1 GMKSICALP
10 SRLFTGPLA
19 LGYDPETG
27 IITSECD
34 PKLQATNHLMTIMG
48 GFELNNELME
58 LIPDADWEDAWLEH
72 ATHYKKKAREIQRNK
87 FRVSRLQAYSAW
99 KRGDRD
105 LAAEAWHD
113 LLTTAEHT
121 EAPRMQVSMIEGSEV
136 PAPMHEA
143 SPISTNDAALWS
155 LDAIYMQEVIPQD

>member
-1 GMKSICALP
+1 MKSICALP

-19 LGYDPETG
+19 LGYDPATG

-34 PKLQATNHLMTIMG
+34 SSLKDTNHLMTIMG
-48 GFELNNELME
+48 GFEIMNEMMDL
-58 LIPDADWEDAWLEH
+58 LPDKDWEDAWLEH
-72 ATHYKKKAREIQRNK
+72 ATHYKRMAREIKRNK

-99 KRGDRD
+99 KRGDKE

-113 LLTTAEHT
+113 LLTTSEHT
-121 EAPRMQVSMIEGSEV
+121 DAPRMQVSVIEGCEV